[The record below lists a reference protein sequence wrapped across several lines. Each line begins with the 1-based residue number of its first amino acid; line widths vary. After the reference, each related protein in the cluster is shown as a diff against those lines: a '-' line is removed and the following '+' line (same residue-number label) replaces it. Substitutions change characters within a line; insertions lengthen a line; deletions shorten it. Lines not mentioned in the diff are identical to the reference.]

1 MSPEIKAVMSK
12 VEMLHS
18 HSSNEQLEL
27 AIAEIEAMINT
38 YTSRGIMDEGQV
50 DEIEL
55 SMQYILQSHP
65 AREAQVTQDFE
76 AMMSEEASMPVQN
89 ASIPL

>member
-65 AREAQVTQDFE
+65 ARENQVTEDFE
-76 AMMSEEASMPVQN
+76 AMMAEETSMPVQN
-89 ASIPL
+89 IPL

>member
-1 MSPEIKAVMSK
+1 
-12 VEMLHS
+12 
-18 HSSNEQLEL
+18 
-27 AIAEIEAMINT
+27 MINT

-65 AREAQVTQDFE
+65 AREVQATQDFE
-76 AMMSEEASMPVQN
+76 AMMSEEVSIPVQN
-89 ASIPL
+89 TTIPL